1 MALYFAYGLMLDPL
15 HMVGLCPQAKRL
27 DLARLPRH
35 RLVVMPGGQVS
46 IVRDARREVWGVVYD
61 VPFGEM
67 TVLDRQAAR
76 AQKINQPVIMP
87 GGAKRALLHVAHGQ
101 GSAPSPEDRRNL
113 AKAAR
118 AAGLSESYA
127 YEIEH
132 GEPAPRKPGAPLFKA
147 PISSVNRG

>member
-1 MALYFAYGLMLDPL
+1 MALYFAFGLTVDPAR
-15 HMVGLCPQAKRL
+15 MADLCPQAKRI
-27 DLARLPRH
+27 DCARLPRH
-35 RLVVMPGGQVS
+35 RLVVMTGGQVS
-46 IVRDARREVWGVVYD
+46 LVRDPRREVWGVVYD

-67 TVLDRQAAR
+67 TVLDRQAGR

-87 GGAKRALLHVAHGQ
+87 GGAKRALLHVAQGQ
-101 GSAPSPEDRRNL
+101 GSSPAPDDRRNL

-118 AAGLSESYA
+118 AAGLSDAYA

-147 PISSVNRG
+147 PVSSVNHG